1 MLDRIKSAFDVP
13 SRRVDADY
21 SKDISSDCKLGV
33 LLLYRDYLHHSGSGD
48 WIPEVLGVMVHSHPL
63 LAYRGDGIFPQVDAF
78 SAIGDYLLQERT
90 RPSAFLDFL
99 ELSLRNWRA
108 PNLDNDFVDAV
119 NTVLDEYDS
128 PYLLTRYVRR
138 EEKKKNNYGIDET
151 YTYIDESPRA
161 YLRQQAVVQEHAIQ
175 PALEVF
181 SDPAYATPRED
192 FLTALKRHRTGDYG
206 GCVTSCATAVEGAI
220 RVAAAKNGWRK
231 VKGNGLDTLAQ
242 SFISKTTLPDTV
254 HTAFRSLDQYRNT
267 AGDAHGHA
275 SRSPVP
281 EVLARHFVAEAASLI
296 VLVQSQ
302 VR

>member
-1 MLDRIKSAFDVP
+1 MLERIKSAFDVP

-21 SKDISSDCKLGV
+21 SKDISSECKLGI
-33 LLLYRDYLHHSGSGD
+33 LLLYRDYLASSAGGGRIS
-48 WIPEVLGVMVHSHPL
+48 EVLGVMAHSHPL
-63 LAYRGDGIFPQVDAF
+63 LACRGDEIFPRVDAF
-78 SAIGDYLLQERT
+78 SAIGDYLLQDRT
-90 RPSAFLDFL
+90 GPSAFLDFL

-108 PNLDNDFVDAV
+108 PNFDNDFVDAV
-119 NTVLDEYDS
+119 NRVLVEYDS

-138 EEKKKNNYGIDET
+138 EEKKKNNYGIDDT
-151 YTYIDESPRA
+151 YSYIDASPRT
-161 YLRQQAVVQEHAIQ
+161 YLRQEAVVQKHAIK

-192 FLTALKRHRTGDYG
+192 FLTALKRHRTGDYE

-220 RVAAAKNGWRK
+220 RVAGAKNGWRK
-231 VKGNGLDTLAQ
+231 VKGNGLETLAQ
-242 SFISKTTLPDTV
+242 SFISKSSLPDTV
-254 HTAFRSLDQYRNT
+254 HAAFRSLDHYRNT